1 MKPFRNLK
9 AGSLIEEE
17 LGKILTRDYNF
28 EGALVTITDVL
39 VDEKL
44 LHATIKIGIIPFA
57 KSPVVYRALT
67 NSASS
72 LRQKLLKK
80 MNIKPMPF
88 LKFEIDTSGMTE
100 QEKSGT
106 LMLED
111 EAIQ

>member
-57 KSPVVYRALT
+57 KSAIAYRILT
-67 NSASS
+67 SSASG

-88 LKFEIDTSGMTE
+88 LKFEIDTTGMTE
-100 QEKSGT
+100 QEKKGT
-106 LMLED
+106 LMPE
-111 EAIQ
+111 EEITQ